1 MNEHEL
7 PPDDDRDLLI
17 AEYVLGV
24 LGREACEEVEAL
36 AARDPAVQAAVA
48 AWQRQFEGW
57 LSQVPEVS
65 PPDRTWQRIE
75 AQLFSNEPSMK
86 QPRRSGW
93 QTVGFWRWTT
103 AALAAGLIIAVFT
116 LGMPEH
122 RVATTLLARLEQ
134 SDGDVLFTATV
145 HPGDR
150 AVLFVPTR
158 ASNWK
163 DLSAQAWLIGKDGK
177 PHSLGLLPAN
187 AAADLAIPPELA
199 ASLGDGAVLAVS
211 LEPEN
216 GSPTGL
222 PTGPVIAQGK
232 ISSL

>member
-24 LGREACEEVEAL
+24 LDHQACAEVEAL

-57 LSQVPEVS
+57 LGQVPEAN
-65 PPDRTWQRIE
+65 PPEHTWQRIE
-75 AQLFSNEPSMK
+75 AQLFPNDPST
-86 QPRRSGW
+86 QQTRRGGW
-93 QTVGFWRWTT
+93 HSVGFWRWTT
-103 AALAAGLIIAVFT
+103 AALAACLIVAVIT

-122 RVATTLLARLEQ
+122 RVAPTLLARLEQ

-145 HPGDR
+145 RPGDR

-158 ASNWK
+158 ASYWK

-187 AAADLAIPPELA
+187 AAAGLAIPAELA
-199 ASLGDGAVLAVS
+199 ASLGDGAALAVS

>member
-24 LGREACEEVEAL
+24 LDRDACKEVEAL
-36 AARDPAVQAAVA
+36 VARDPAMQAALA

-57 LSQVPEVS
+57 LGQVPEAS

-75 AQLFSNEPSMK
+75 AQLFRNEPSR
-86 QPRRSGW
+86 QQARRSGW
-93 QTVGFWRWTT
+93 HSVGFWRWTT
-103 AALAAGLIIAVFT
+103 AALAAGLIVAVFN
-116 LGMPEH
+116 LGMPGH

-134 SDGDVLFTATV
+134 RDGDVLFTATV
-145 HPGDR
+145 QPGER

-158 ASNWK
+158 ASYWK
-163 DLSAQAWLIGKDGK
+163 DHSAQAWLIGKDGK
-177 PHSLGLLPAN
+177 PHSLGLLPSN
-187 AAADLAIPPELA
+187 AAADLAIPAEFA

-211 LEPEN
+211 LEPES

>member
-57 LSQVPEVS
+57 LSQVPEAT
-65 PPDRTWQRIE
+65 PPEHTWQRIE
-75 AQLFSNEPSMK
+75 AQVFPNEPLMHP
-86 QPRRSGW
+86 PRRGGW
-93 QTVGFWRWTT
+93 NSLGLWRWTT
-103 AALAAGLIIAVFT
+103 AALAASLIVAVIT

-134 SDGDVLFTATV
+134 RDGDVLFTATV
-145 HPGDR
+145 QPGNR

-158 ASNWK
+158 ATYWK

-187 AAADLAIPPELA
+187 AAAGLAIPSELA

-232 ISSL
+232 LSSL